1 MKKIMIAMLALL
13 IMLPAYSFAQKGYAI
28 DKGVIVIDGM
38 ASYVSA
44 GGDLYGDDRVS
55 VIALNPSLGYFIMPH
70 LAMGVNFGFQKTSH
84 GDDSDTKF
92 AVGPSVAY
100 FMGDANSTVYPF
112 VAGTF
117 LYSSDDDH
125 HKQTDIKLKGG
136 AAFMIAKNVAIT
148 GGAFYMIQSRT
159 PEGADDSVSGNVF
172 GVEFGVGIFVY

>member
-1 MKKIMIAMLALL
+1 MKKTMIAVLALF
-13 IMLPAYSFAQKGYAI
+13 IMLPACSFAQKGYAI

-55 VIALNPSLGYFIMPH
+55 VIALNPSIGYFIMPH

-84 GDDSDTKF
+84 GDDSDTIF

-100 FMGDANSTVYPF
+100 FMGDANSKVYPF

-117 LYSSDDDH
+117 LYSSEDDH
-125 HKQTDIKLKGG
+125 HTQTDIKLKGG

-148 GGAFYMIQSRT
+148 GNAFYKMESQKWET
-159 PEGADDSVSGNVF
+159 ADESESGNTF
-172 GVEFGVGIFVY
+172 GVEFGVGIFIF